1 MWNLECVKST
11 FMQCVCDALTNF
23 DRKSVKSRN
32 MASLDGR
39 VERMNELEERC
50 WGASINSSLKCN
62 EHSHTCA
69 HTPNSIDLHIQNPKI
84 GSETGLRLFYFFDS
98 LICGKENLLEF
109 EYFANF
115 SFGLINEI
123 IFSVLN
129 WQDSMITNEKK
140 TTVQLLIVIT
150 EQHALFSGL
159 LTLSVINAERYGS
172 SFWDVFRFQC
182 KKNAHLQ
189 TKSFSHAFGV

>member
-1 MWNLECVKST
+1 MEEWSEWMNWKRDVEAHQSTAAWNAMSIHIRAPTPLIPLICTYKT
-11 FMQCVCDALTNF
+11 
-23 DRKSVKSRN
+23 RKSAARQ
-32 MASLDGR
+32 ASD
-39 VERMNELEERC
+39 
-50 WGASINSSLKCN
+50 
-62 EHSHTCA
+62 
-69 HTPNSIDLHIQNPKI
+69 
-84 GSETGLRLFYFFDS
+84 YFTSNFGS

-129 WQDSMITNEKK
+129 WQDSMITNEKKK

-182 KKNAHLQ
+182 KKKNAHLQ